1 MIEKIKVTVNGKEYE
16 YSKDTTLQEIYMEH
30 QLEFR
35 FPIII
40 ARVNGRL
47 KELSSTLSEDCE
59 VEFLDLTS
67 SEGNRVHVNGLIFIL
82 LYCINKLYGN
92 GANILV
98 QHSLDKGVYIKTSF
112 KLTEVKLAA
121 IEALVKEVIKKDMP
135 SIAPA
140 NNKIPSITSP
150 FILTKLYHKNSD
162 KSTPVK
168 REDCSYSSSI
178 RNFVLLRTTRSIFLM
193 LGRHSS
199 NSRSQSLWV

>member
-82 LYCINKLYGN
+82 LYCING
-92 GANILV
+92 
-98 QHSLDKGVYIKTSF
+98 
-112 KLTEVKLAA
+112 
-121 IEALVKEVIKKDMP
+121 
-135 SIAPA
+135 
-140 NNKIPSITSP
+140 
-150 FILTKLYHKNSD
+150 
-162 KSTPVK
+162 
-168 REDCSYSSSI
+168 
-178 RNFVLLRTTRSIFLM
+178 
-193 LGRHSS
+193 
-199 NSRSQSLWV
+199 